1 MSLKLLVVD
10 DHPLFREGIS
20 AALKASGQDFDIIQ
34 AADARE
40 GIELAEGRGD
50 FDAVLLDVA
59 LPGMNGFVAI
69 REFRLR
75 CPLLPVVIVSALD
88 NASNARRALS
98 AGAAGFIPKST
109 PTSQLI
115 EALSQVLAGGVYL
128 PSSLN
133 DSLAATDVE
142 ASTYPQAPTAEPE
155 AGALTVR
162 QIEVLGFLCQGKG
175 NKEIAADFGLSEKT
189 VKTHLSAIFKVLRVV
204 NRTQAV
210 LAARRLG
217 LFVG

>member
-20 AALKASGQDFDIIQ
+20 AALQASGQDFDIVQ
-34 AADARE
+34 AADARQ
-40 GIELAEGRGD
+40 GIELAEGSGD

-75 CPLLPVVIVSALD
+75 CPLLPVVIISALD

-109 PTSQLI
+109 PTPQVI
-115 EALSQVLAGGVYL
+115 QALRQVLSGGVYL
-128 PSSLN
+128 PATMS
-133 DSLAATDVE
+133 DSLAAGDVE
-142 ASTYPQAPTAEPE
+142 TGIYPQVPAQAPE
-155 AGALTVR
+155 AGSLTVR
-162 QIEVLGFLCQGKG
+162 QIEVLGNLCQGKG

-189 VKTHLSAIFKVLRVV
+189 VKTHLSAIFKALRVV

>member
-20 AALKASGQDFDIIQ
+20 AALQASGQDFDIIQ
-34 AADARE
+34 AADARQ
-40 GIELAEGRGD
+40 GIELAEGSGD

-75 CPLLPVVIVSALD
+75 CPLLPVVIISALD

-109 PTSQLI
+109 PTPQVI
-115 EALSQVLAGGVYL
+115 QALRQVLSGGVYL
-128 PSSLN
+128 PATMS
-133 DSLAATDVE
+133 DSLAAADVE
-142 ASTYPQAPTAEPE
+142 AGIYPQVRAQAPE
-155 AGALTVR
+155 AGSLTVR
-162 QIEVLGFLCQGKG
+162 QIEVLGNLCQGKG

-189 VKTHLSAIFKVLRVV
+189 VKTHLSAIFKALRVV